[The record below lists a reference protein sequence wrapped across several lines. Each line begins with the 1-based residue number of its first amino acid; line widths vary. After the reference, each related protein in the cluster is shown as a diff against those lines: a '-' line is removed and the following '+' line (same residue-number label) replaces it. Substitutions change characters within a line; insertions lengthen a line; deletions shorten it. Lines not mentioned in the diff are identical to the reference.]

1 MAEDN
6 KRPPKGF
13 SSEEVRKSFV
23 EESKHKLKGKH
34 IDRDKVRER
43 KLLLE
48 ALRIGD
54 RVLFAETCDALQA
67 TTGTAERKQ
76 LDALFRK
83 KHGYL

>member
-1 MAEDN
+1 MAKNE

-13 SSEEVRKSFV
+13 SGEDIRKSFV
-23 EESKHKLKGKH
+23 AESKHKLKGEH

-48 ALRIGD
+48 ALQIGD
-54 RVLFAETCDALQA
+54 RVLFAQTCDALKA
-67 TTGTAERKQ
+67 TTGTSERKQ
-76 LDALFRK
+76 LDDLFRK